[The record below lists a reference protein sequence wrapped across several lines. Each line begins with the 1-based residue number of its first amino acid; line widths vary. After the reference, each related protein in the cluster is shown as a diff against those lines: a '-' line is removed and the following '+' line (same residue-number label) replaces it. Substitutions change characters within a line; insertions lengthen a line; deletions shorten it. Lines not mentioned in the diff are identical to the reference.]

1 MSDDDRFLIKTVRK
15 EEMHLLLLLIPKYYR
30 HCKKHPNTL
39 LTRFYGVHRVKPIL
53 GGTVRSLPFGSRRP
67 ICVDEEADA
76 LCLGGL
82 LLC

>member
-30 HCKKHPNTL
+30 HCQKHPDTL

-53 GGTVRSLPFGSRRP
+53 GGTVSTCSSCAVTL
-67 ICVDEEADA
+67 
-76 LCLGGL
+76 
-82 LLC
+82 